1 MTTISAAIYPLFSSP
16 LASIDVRVDLS
27 RLAEIQQF
35 EYQKTNEIGSRETY
49 ITKNNKVLNYYQAEA
64 EMLLEYFCYYK
75 DEHLKFLSTDFRI
88 TTSWGTKTNPG
99 GYSQYHNHKNSAF
112 SGVFYYDD
120 VSGGEIEFA
129 STNLDPQSFQ
139 FNTPSEVNILNAK
152 LFPYTPRKNTLLFF
166 PSYLIHRVTTNK
178 SPNARYSLAFNL
190 IPTGEISA
198 GDSSVS
204 FK

>member
-1 MTTISAAIYPLFSSP
+1 MTQVSASIYPLFSSP
-16 LASIDVRVDLS
+16 VANISVKTNMSVLEKLKSV
-27 RLAEIQQF
+27 
-35 EYQKTNEIGSRETY
+35 EYRKTNEIASCETY
-49 ITKNNKVLNYYQAEA
+49 TTISNSVLDEFPEQKET
-64 EMLLEYFCYYK
+64 LLEYFYYYK
-75 DEHLKFLSTDFRI
+75 DEHLKFVSTDFRI

-120 VSGGEIEFA
+120 MSGGDIEFS

-139 FNTPSEVNILNAK
+139 FNNPSEINLLNMR
-152 LFPYTPRKNTLLFF
+152 LFRITPKKNTLLFF
-166 PSYLIHRVTTNK
+166 PSYLIHRVTTNQ

-190 IPTGEISA
+190 IPTGTIFA

-204 FK
+204 F

>member
-1 MTTISAAIYPLFSSP
+1 MTQVSASIYPLFSSP
-16 LASIDVRVDLS
+16 VANIGVKTNMSVLEKLKTI
-27 RLAEIQQF
+27 
-35 EYQKTNEIGSRETY
+35 EYRKTNEIASCETY
-49 ITKNNKVLNYYQAEA
+49 TTVSNSVLDEFPEQKET
-64 EMLLEYFCYYK
+64 LLEYFYYYK
-75 DEHLKFLSTDFRI
+75 DEHLKFVSTDFRI

-120 VSGGEIEFA
+120 MSGGDIEFS

-139 FNTPSEVNILNAK
+139 FNNPSEINLLNMR
-152 LFPYTPRKNTLLFF
+152 LFRITPKKNTLLFF
-166 PSYLIHRVTTNK
+166 PSYLIHRVTANQ

-190 IPTGEISA
+190 IPTGTIFA

-204 FK
+204 F